1 MRNDTYRNLWL
12 INVNCDLFFPSISGP
27 VTPWSPDQMP
37 IPQISS
43 VYGWI
48 ASSFT
53 VHLMRSALSTMFLSS
68 GDINAS
74 WVVWASPRPR
84 LLWLEMASLLQP
96 DRVVYLVRGE
106 KKLRA
111 PLSQLYFC
119 RYCSELRSLECVSHE
134 VGERFHLNSE
144 FAKLAVS
151 IIWSAATL
159 LLAGLL
165 ASASGRD
172 Q

>member
-1 MRNDTYRNLWL
+1 
-12 INVNCDLFFPSISGP
+12 
-27 VTPWSPDQMP
+27 
-37 IPQISS
+37 
-43 VYGWI
+43 
-48 ASSFT
+48 
-53 VHLMRSALSTMFLSS
+53 
-68 GDINAS
+68 
-74 WVVWASPRPR
+74 
-84 LLWLEMASLLQP
+84 MASLLQP

-134 VGERFHLNSE
+134 VGERFSLINSE
-144 FAKLAVS
+144 FAKLAIS

-165 ASASGRD
+165 ALASGRD